1 MTERIEPALTAEE
14 WASIQA
20 GNGIPYMTRCSVVDD
35 LRGLDDG
42 DMPAAIAY
50 ANHLLPDSDP
60 RKITRRWVER
70 LERYA
75 QELSDEADQ
84 SEDEETIEWAEAV
97 SQMAEALDSYLP
109 PEP

>member
-42 DMPAAIAY
+42 DTHAAIAY

-60 RKITRRWVER
+60 RKITREMVDDLRMAASGLRHEYGSVDEDAASVDR
-70 LERYA
+70 VSDVLE
-75 QELSDEADQ
+75 
-84 SEDEETIEWAEAV
+84 
-97 SQMAEALDSYLP
+97 SYLP

>member
-1 MTERIEPALTAEE
+1 MTDRIEPALTAEE

-42 DMPAAIAY
+42 DTHAAIAY

-60 RKITRRWVER
+60 RKITRER
-70 LERYA
+70 IAAMRNTVTN
-75 QELSDEADQ
+75 LSLVDPDGEVVDAFAD
-84 SEDEETIEWAEAV
+84 
-97 SQMAEALDSYLP
+97 ALASYLP